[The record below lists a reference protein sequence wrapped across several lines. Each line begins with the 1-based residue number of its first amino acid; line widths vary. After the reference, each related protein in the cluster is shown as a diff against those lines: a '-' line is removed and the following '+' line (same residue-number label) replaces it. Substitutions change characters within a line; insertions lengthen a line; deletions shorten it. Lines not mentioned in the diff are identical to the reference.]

1 MPRKLL
7 LLSSALLVS
16 LTSAC
21 ATERETVAPGKEL
34 PCPNGTVNA
43 GNTILTMDCNTVV
56 QYQGTEFQSSL
67 AIQNWVDAGLSSA
80 PKALRDVD
88 QAATDAQVQ
97 FTQTCRAYNSCQ
109 VRADDFNRELARTQD
124 QFRALREKIS
134 LLQASGGN
142 PAVLRSTITEVY
154 RSTVPAERQ
163 VEETLAL
170 NFTVQAKDPGSAS
183 PRVVGSGERL
193 RTGAQLVFGIEVS
206 QTAHVY
212 VFQKHQ
218 NGSLDVLF
226 PNPGIQ
232 NLPNPLPAKTLVRI
246 PPQGQTF
253 TLNNEDLGRENVYI
267 AVSTAPLDDL
277 EKVLS
282 QQGGSPSANS
292 VGPVMRDL
300 FEAGTPECS
309 GKSRGLELA
318 PEDSCGTLSRG
329 LELSGSKADPFFQ
342 NPGSV
347 RAQATPGDAVILK
360 TWSFEHTP

>member
-1 MPRKLL
+1 MRRDF
-7 LLSSALLVS
+7 LVFS
-16 LTSAC
+16 GLFLASTAFGC
-21 ATERETVAPGKEL
+21 ATERETVAPGKEVA
-34 PCPNGTVNA
+34 CPSGTVNG

-67 AIQNWVDAGLSSA
+67 SIQNWVDAGLASA

-124 QFRALREKIS
+124 QFRALREKVS

-154 RSTVPAERQ
+154 QSTVPAERRA
-163 VEETLAL
+163 EETLAL
-170 NFTVQAKDPGSAS
+170 NFTVQAKDSGSNG
-183 PRVVGSGERL
+183 PRVVESGGRL

-218 NGSLDVLF
+218 NGTLDVLF

-232 NLPNPLPAKTLVRI
+232 SLPNPLPPKTLVRI
-246 PPQGQTF
+246 PPAGQTF
-253 TLNNEDLGRENVYI
+253 TLNDEDLGRENVYI
-267 AVSTAPLDDL
+267 AVSTSPLGDL

-282 QQGGSPSANS
+282 EQGGSPNAGS

-300 FEAGTPECS
+300 FEAGAPECS

-318 PEDSCGTLSRG
+318 PEDACGTLSRG
-329 LELSGSKADPFFQ
+329 LELSGAKADPFFQ

-347 RAQATPGDAVILK
+347 RAQAIPGDAVILR

>member
-1 MPRKLL
+1 MRRQLL

-16 LTSAC
+16 LSSAC
-21 ATERETVAPGKEL
+21 ATERETIAPGKEV

-67 AIQNWVDAGLSSA
+67 AVQNWVDAGLSSA

-109 VRADDFNRELARTQD
+109 VRADDFNRELARTQE
-124 QFRALREKIS
+124 QFRTLREKVS

-154 RSTVPAERQ
+154 RSTVPAERRA
-163 VEETLAL
+163 EETLAV
-170 NFTVQAKDPGSAS
+170 NFTVQAKEVGASA
-183 PRVVGSGERL
+183 PRVVADGERL

-206 QTAHVY
+206 QAAYVY

-232 NLPNPLPAKTLVRI
+232 SLPNPLPAKTLVRI
-246 PPQGQTF
+246 PPKGQTF
-253 TLNNEDLGRENVYI
+253 TLNDEDLGRENVFL
-267 AVSTAPLDDL
+267 AVSKTPLDDL
-277 EKVLS
+277 ERVLATS
-282 QQGGSPSANS
+282 GGSPTASA
-292 VGPVMRDL
+292 VGPVMKNL
-300 FEAGTPECS
+300 FEEGTPECS

-318 PEDSCGTLSRG
+318 NEDSCGTLARG
-329 LELSGSKADPFFQ
+329 LELSGEKADPFFEG
-342 NPGSV
+342 PGSV
-347 RAQATPGDAVILK
+347 RAEAVPGDAVILR